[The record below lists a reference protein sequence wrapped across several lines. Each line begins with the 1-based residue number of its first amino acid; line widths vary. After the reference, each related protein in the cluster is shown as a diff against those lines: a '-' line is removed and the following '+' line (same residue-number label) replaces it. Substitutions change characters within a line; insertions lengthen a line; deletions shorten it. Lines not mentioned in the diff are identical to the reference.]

1 MKRVSPALQ
10 MAFERRLATA
20 SVPKTKTSDFLKWLR
35 FYLDYCAK
43 YRLPPRDSDSLAPF
57 LHKLASKNQSKA
69 RQEEA
74 AQSVKIFYE
83 LMQTWGTENAK
94 PVPARTKSKVRPQ
107 TERPPQEGVT
117 GKRVGP
123 TQDLNPAE
131 GVSDWDTCYRELKEI
146 IKVRQYSPKTLATYR
161 IWTEQFQRFLQDKPP
176 GEVTADDAARY
187 LTHLAQDGN
196 VVASTQNQAFNA
208 LLFLFRHVL
217 KTDYDLKDKV
227 VRARQTRYIPVVLT
241 REEVDRVVTALE
253 YPYNLVVGML
263 YGCGL
268 RLFEAL
274 NLRVGCLNFDDM
286 IVTVHD
292 GKGKKDRT
300 VPLPDALLPDLQAHM
315 KRVYALHAKDIE
327 NAFDGVFMP
336 GATDRKWKNSS
347 KELVWQW
354 VFPAKTLTFVPDK
367 KQHRRYHLHESV
379 FQKALRVA
387 VRKAQI
393 PKRVTAHTF
402 RHSFASHLLR
412 NNYDIRTI
420 QEMLGHSDVRTTMI
434 YTHTVKSRTQK
445 ERKSPLDF

>member
-10 MAFERRLATA
+10 MAFERCLATA
-20 SVPKTKTSDFLKWLR
+20 SVPKARTCDYLKWLR
-35 FYLDYCAK
+35 FYLDFCAK
-43 YRLPPRDSDSLAPF
+43 YRHPPRDPDSLDPF
-57 LHKLASKNQSKA
+57 LQKLASKNQSKA

-74 AQSVKIFYE
+74 AQSITLFYG
-83 LMQTWGTENAK
+83 LMQTWGTRKPQLPPATKKDIENPQAN
-94 PVPARTKSKVRPQ
+94 RPIQ
-107 TERPPQEGVT
+107 AEGET
-117 GKRVGP
+117 GEQQVNTSDRA
-123 TQDLNPAE
+123 PAE
-131 GVSDWDTCYRELKEI
+131 GVSDWDACYRELKEI

-161 IWTEQFQRFLQDKPP
+161 IWTEQFQRFLRNKPP

-187 LTHLAQDGN
+187 LTHLAKNCN

-227 VRARQTRYIPVVLT
+227 VRARRTRYIPVVLT
-241 REEVDRVVTALE
+241 REEVDRVVAALE
-253 YPYNLVVGML
+253 YPYTLVVGML

-300 VPLPDALLPDLQAHM
+300 VPLPDALLADLQAHM
-315 KRVYALHAKDIE
+315 KRVYALHAKDVE
-327 NAFDGVFMP
+327 NGFDGVFMP
-336 GATDRKWKNSS
+336 GATDRKWKNAS

-379 FQKALRVA
+379 F
-387 VRKAQI
+387 
-393 PKRVTAHTF
+393 
-402 RHSFASHLLR
+402 
-412 NNYDIRTI
+412 
-420 QEMLGHSDVRTTMI
+420 
-434 YTHTVKSRTQK
+434 
-445 ERKSPLDF
+445 